1 MPCPPQGGTTTTKV
15 TDADG
20 RTTELLQYASADLTQ
35 PQKTTYTYG
44 KYDEPQ
50 TVTDPAGNTWTYTFD
65 SRGQKTQVDDPD
77 KGLSKLTYDRAGR
90 VTTTTD
96 ARGAILTTVYDEL
109 GRKTEVKNGPILL
122 AKWTYDTVAKGQLTS
137 ATRYVDG
144 AAYTTSTGGYTDRY
158 QPTSTSFTAPTAAG
172 ALAGTYAWRYGY
184 NAETGALEWTLNPAV
199 GNVPSER
206 VTTNYNSDDL
216 PFRTSRDGIALVA
229 NTLYDAFAR
238 PGVTEFGDPLGKSV
252 RQARRYDEHT
262 GRLMRQTTDRS
273 IAPQRIDDTTYA
285 YDPAGNIR
293 GVTTVS
299 GQDATK
305 STDTQCFTT
314 DPLGRLTEAWT
325 AKADCAAAPS
335 SSSVGGPDAYWH
347 TYGYDAAGNRT
358 QLVEHGTGALAGSD
372 ATTTYTHPAPKGNL
386 PHAVQ
391 QAVVKGGAND
401 GRKSTFTYDETGNT
415 KKRVIGSRVQ
425 DLTWNTEGRLATL
438 VEGGKTTSYLYD
450 ADGGRMVTRNADGSS
465 ILTLPNGDELK
476 VSAGGA
482 KTGTRYCTHNGE
494 TVAVRQGAETAYLF
508 GDHQGTAM
516 AAVALGTLAI
526 TRRKQLPFG
535 SLRSEQSTDFGP
547 RGFVGGT
554 NDPTGLTHLGAR
566 EYDPTLGRFLSVDP
580 IIDHDDPAQM
590 NAYSYA
596 HNNPVTKSDPDGLR
610 PDGPV
615 GGNGVADYFWAKE
628 RGMSA
633 GYTYKSGRWIWHQ
646 TPRKDADSQKRY
658 RAYRANPSHYKVYHY
673 NAKAVAAAKAQAVK
687 RAKERAA
694 RLDAERRKKEG
705 VLGGIK
711 RSVGNAWGGLKG
723 SGVGQWVG
731 DHWSEIK
738 DGATLLGF
746 AVCVVASAGTC
757 IVAGAA
763 IAVAKFS
770 GDWALTGEADPRA
783 LAKDLAWTAVGGG
796 SAAAFGRAVG
806 GASSWSQA
814 YRASPVV
821 RQPSVRVVRPAT
833 ALRHAKVVQSTRL
846 NAGATYG
853 NMSANAGFNATFCGA
868 ANSSLGAYVGVC

>member
-96 ARGAILTTVYDEL
+96 ARGTILTTVYDEL

-252 RQARRYDEHT
+252 RQARSYDEHT
-262 GRLMRQTTDRS
+262 GRLTRQTTDRS

-299 GQDATK
+299 GQDAAK

-335 SSSVGGPDAYWH
+335 ASSVGGPDAYWH
-347 TYGYDAAGNRT
+347 SYGYDAAGNRT

-386 PHAVQ
+386 PHGVQ

-401 GRKSTFTYDETGNT
+401 GRKSSFTYDETGNT
-415 KKRVIGSRVQ
+415 KKRTIGTRVQ
-425 DLTWNTEGRLATL
+425 DLTWNTEGHLATL
-438 VEGGKTTSYLYD
+438 VESGKTTSYLYD

-482 KTGTRYCTHNGE
+482 KTGTRYYTHNGE

-673 NAKAVAAAKAQAVK
+673 NAQAVAAAKAQAVK

-694 RLDAERRKKEG
+694 RAEAERRKKENGILASIAKGNFKDAFDNSLGSRYWWTHTG
-705 VLGGIK
+705 VDLGIK
-711 RSVGNAWGGLKG
+711 FLATVGTTACIASAICGAGL
-723 SGVGQWVG
+723 
-731 DHWSEIK
+731 
-738 DGATLLGF
+738 F
-746 AVCVVASAGTC
+746 AVGALSLFAVGLGAHIALADEVDAKNPEKFILPTAISQVEGM
-757 IVAGAA
+757 VAGATFGRGAGMAA
-763 IAVAKFS
+763 IRGPKAPKYHSALSNGRGGSDPLFS
-770 GDWALTGEADPRA
+770 GVPQKQW
-783 LAKDLAWTAVGGG
+783 G
-796 SAAAFGRAVG
+796 SALKG
-806 GASSWSQA
+806 W
-814 YRASPVV
+814 
-821 RQPSVRVVRPAT
+821 
-833 ALRHAKVVQSTRL
+833 LRNL
-846 NAGATYG
+846 
-853 NMSANAGFNATFCGA
+853 M
-868 ANSSLGAYVGVC
+868 